1 MTSYVTD
8 CCSCGFPIE
17 EEAICDRRLLIFVD
31 FGVHFKVECFD
42 GAHFGE
48 GFEHIFFLNS
58 SIKLV
63 LLQHSMSIYYKIK
76 KNFFNYCSSPN
87 NFINKYF

>member
-1 MTSYVTD
+1 MTD

-17 EEAICDRRLLIFVD
+17 EGAICDRRLLIFVD
-31 FGVHFKVECFD
+31 FRVHFKVECFD

-58 SIKLV
+58 SIELV
-63 LLQHSMSIYYKIK
+63 LLQHSMSCLLYTSPSPRDLSTSRMP
-76 KNFFNYCSSPN
+76 SSA
-87 NFINKYF
+87 